1 MKSEDNGF
9 LTEKQWKKLDS
20 MLKSTHCSADK
31 GLYSQGCGL
40 PSGHVQL
47 WELDRKVGRMSK
59 NLCLWTV
66 VLEKTPESPFREQ
79 GNPTNLKGDQ
89 PWMFTGRTDA
99 KAEAPEFWSSDE
111 NRWLVSKVPD
121 AGKDWGQ
128 KEKRVLEDEMAG
140 QRHWCNEYELGQTLG
155 DGEGEGGLA
164 CCSPKGHKESDT
176 TWQLHNSNNNITY
189 VPGIESLHGFNTWH
203 NLVLTLTKLFISISV
218 YFSIKPSDP
227 HICTG
232 AQMETWDKF

>member
-99 KAEAPEFWSSDE
+99 EAAAPVFWLSDV
-111 NRWLVSKVPD
+111 NRWLIGKVPD
-121 AGKDWGQ
+121 VGTDWRQ
-128 KEKRVLEDEMAG
+128 KERRESEDEIVG
-140 QRHWCNEYELGQTLG
+140 WYHQCNEHELGKTPG
-155 DGEGEGGLA
+155 DGEGQGVLV
-164 CCSPKGHKESDT
+164 CCSPWGHKELGT
-176 TWQLHNSNNNITY
+176 TVWLNNT
-189 VPGIESLHGFNTWH
+189 
-203 NLVLTLTKLFISISV
+203 
-218 YFSIKPSDP
+218 
-227 HICTG
+227 
-232 AQMETWDKF
+232 